1 MGSNIWTGSTQFSA
15 SAGQESIVAVPAPH
29 MGELRGCV
37 LTQTTGTKSGFTAK
51 LYTTSAASPVLP
63 LSHYLIKDASA
74 GNAESSAYDLNIAYM
89 NRDGDPTNRP
99 GYVYL
104 RITPVASGD
113 FALTITVGT
122 PAYL

>member
-1 MGSNIWTGSTQFSA
+1 MGSNIWTGTKTFA
-15 SAGQESIVAVPAPH
+15 GTAGQAAIIEVPAPH

-37 LTQTTGTKSGFTAK
+37 LTQTAGTNSGFTAK
-51 LYTTSAASPVLP
+51 LYTTSAASPTYP
-63 LSHYLIKDASA
+63 LSHYLIKDVSA
-74 GNAESSAYDLNIAYM
+74 AGAEFAAYDLNIAYM

-104 RITPVASGD
+104 RITPAASGN
-113 FALTITVGT
+113 FALTLTVGT

>member
-1 MGSNIWTGSTQFSA
+1 MGSNIWTGSKTFTGT
-15 SAGQESIVAVPAPH
+15 AGQASIVEIPAPH

-37 LTQTTGTKSGFTAK
+37 LTQTSGTTSGFTAK
-51 LYTTSAASPVLP
+51 LYTTGAANPTLP
-63 LSHYLIKDASA
+63 LSHYLIKDVSA
-74 GNAESSAYDLNIAYM
+74 GAAESAAYDLNIAYM

-99 GYVYL
+99 GYIYL

>member
-1 MGSNIWTGSTQFSA
+1 MGSNIWTGSKTFTA
-15 SAGQESIVAVPAPH
+15 TGGQETIVEVPAPH

-37 LTQTTGTKSGFTAK
+37 LTQTSGGSGGFTAK
-51 LYTTSAASPVLP
+51 LYTTSAASPALP
-63 LSHYLIKDASA
+63 LSHYLIKDMSA
-74 GNAESSAYDLNIAYM
+74 GGAEASAYDLNIAYM

-104 RITPVASGD
+104 RITPVATGN
-113 FALTITVGT
+113 FALTLTVGT

>member
-1 MGSNIWTGSTQFSA
+1 MGSNIWTGSKTFTGA
-15 SAGQESIVAVPAPH
+15 AGQESIVEIPAPH

-37 LTQTTGTKSGFTAK
+37 LTQTGGPPSGFTAQ
-51 LYTTSAASPVLP
+51 LYTTGAANPTLP
-63 LSHYLIKDASA
+63 LSHYLIKDVSA
-74 GNAESSAYDLNIAYM
+74 AGAESAAYDLNIAYM

-99 GYVYL
+99 GYIYL
-104 RITPVASGD
+104 RITPSSSGD